1 MKILKICGVVAG
13 IHALV
18 ILVIFVNPGCSSAS
32 KSDPNAAS
40 TGPTPPAPVDTGAP
54 GAPVATSST
63 VSAPVAMSSST
74 NAFYAP
80 TRPNTPVAS
89 VLEPAAPVADVTPA
103 ATYAVKSGDSMWLI
117 AHRNHLKVA
126 ELAAANGLKPNAKL
140 HSGQKL
146 LIPNK
151 VGAAPAPAADP
162 AAATPVAGAPVDP
175 AAVSAAN
182 AAGKPAATG
191 ETKYTVKAGESLST
205 IAKHFGLT
213 TGDLA
218 AKNNITDPRKIRPGQ
233 ELTIPA
239 GHVAKT
245 GTKKKGKATATT
257 PKDAAAPAPTAP
269 SANETAPGPAATAPD
284 AGAPGPEA
292 APSVSVPII
301 KIDGADHSSAPS
313 AAEPVPVK

>member
-1 MKILKICGVVAG
+1 MKILQICGVVAG

-18 ILVIFVNPGCSSAS
+18 ILVIFVNPGCSSAG
-32 KSDPNAAS
+32 KPDPNAAS

-54 GAPVATSST
+54 GAPAVTSSS
-63 VSAPVAMSSST
+63 VSAPEVTPASAT

-80 TRPNTPVAS
+80 TRPNSPVAS

-103 ATYAVKSGDSMWLI
+103 ATYVVKSGDSMWLI
-117 AHRNHLKVA
+117 AHHNHLKVA

-140 HSGQKL
+140 RSGQKL

-151 VGAAPAPAADP
+151 AGAAPAPAPVAASALPAAGAPGEP
-162 AAATPVAGAPVDP
+162 AAAGA
-175 AAVSAAN
+175 AA
-182 AAGKPAATG
+182 KPAAG
-191 ETKYTVKAGESLST
+191 VETKYTVKAGESLSA
-205 IAKHFGLT
+205 IAKRFGLT

-239 GHVAKT
+239 GHLAKP
-245 GTKKKGKATATT
+245 GAKKPRKATTVT
-257 PKDAAAPAPTAP
+257 PPETAAPTAP
-269 SANETAPGPAATAPD
+269 SAAETAPGPAATAPD
-284 AGAPGPEA
+284 AGAPGPETN
-292 APSVSVPII
+292 PSVSVPII
-301 KIDGADHSSAPS
+301 KIDGADHSAAPS